1 MKTTYKRILKHIFDT
16 AVLAVLM
23 AFSLWAYL
31 WILELNGI

>member
-1 MKTTYKRILKHIFDT
+1 MKRILKHILDT
-16 AVLAVLM
+16 AVLAALM